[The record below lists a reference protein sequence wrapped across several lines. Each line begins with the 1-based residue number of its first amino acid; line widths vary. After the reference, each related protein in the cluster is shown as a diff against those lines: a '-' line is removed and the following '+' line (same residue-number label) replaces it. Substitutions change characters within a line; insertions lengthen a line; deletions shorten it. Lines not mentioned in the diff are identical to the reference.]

1 MTDNEKKERLKF
13 LQDTINSL
21 SKNRSKSIIGEKAE
35 VLVEG
40 KSSKYENMV
49 TGRTT
54 NNKIINIPGQDNL
67 VGELLK
73 IQITELNNKSLKG
86 EILISEY

>member
-1 MTDNEKKERLKF
+1 MTRPWRLKF

-21 SKNRSKSIIGEKAE
+21 SNNRSKSIIGEKAE